1 MAEGGVICTEMMQI
15 DGGGGGETVG
25 FTQRKIEFHLARKPC
40 NVLSSSSNRSDFH
53 LETLN
58 PGVDCSAKG
67 SGGAGNK
74 SLVLVEKRS
83 DGSAGDGAA
92 EHGLDLE
99 LFSGITFRRIG
110 AGLQNLGNTCFLNS
124 VLQCLTYT
132 QPFAAYLQS
141 GKHKSSCHIAGFCAM
156 CAIQNHVS
164 RALQST
170 GRILAPKDLV
180 MNLRC
185 ISRNFRNARQEDAHE
200 YMVNLLESM
209 HKCSLPSG
217 VPSQSSGAYEKS
229 LVHKIFGGR
238 LRSQVKCTQCNYCSN
253 TFDPFLD
260 LSLEINR
267 ADSLRKA
274 LQHFTATEQLD
285 GGEKHYQC
293 QRCKQKVRALKQ
305 LTVDKAPYVLSVHL
319 KRFGSHVQ
327 GQKIN
332 KNVEFGST
340 LDLRPYY
347 SGPHQGDLKYT
358 LYGVLVHAGWS
369 TRSGHYYC
377 FVRTSTGMWHSLDD
391 NTVRQ
396 VSEKVVLQQKAY
408 MLFYVRDVKSLAPMK
423 PNNAMR
429 KENMMASVVGTRD
442 NLAPKA
448 GLKENISNGPSMN
461 QASLQNKIQEMAKS
475 SSSLKDPLRQ
485 VSNKDL
491 PNGPSTSHSTGF
503 NNVTKGALESALSG
517 NKKNASPAEKIIA
530 STLELKVA
538 NSGAEVIR
546 ESSSQG
552 SDKDTGL
559 SNAAPLNCNGFQ
571 KSSVTRVV
579 GVDGKLPTGNS
590 CTRVSSLETEKA
602 KLVAPSPQVRDKNN
616 QEKGIVSEMSSK
628 DKLFP
633 KQTEP
638 ALKVK
643 ENGSVESG
651 SQLAMANGCDP
662 KKSIDSKHRQKNL
675 KPKKK
680 LMKSRPA
687 SLHLGSKLMLKA
699 SLKKKK
705 LKKKSRKTREVV
717 PNSICSKKQK
727 DDSSPGFWISDLKI
741 EKVVNDCKVDSKIT
755 KDGEVRERAFV
766 NASVS
771 LHTDS
776 KLMLEA
782 SVKKKKLKKKSRK
795 SSEVDLNTV
804 HSGKQKDNSSL
815 GSRVSGLKHQ
825 KIGKDSNGD
834 FNITNKDRE
843 IRERAFVNSAVLATE
858 NSSKQTSNLSHEGT
872 KCDAREPDS
881 SHEKTNNKSQQ
892 DMENMLTRGRSV
904 EPWDKAAPQSS
915 YVPRFKTEESIG
927 YVLDEWDQA
936 YDQGKRKK
944 VREKKNVFDGTN
956 VFQEHASAN
965 GHPNKKARGMDKNS
979 SADLPYRNHS

>member
-15 DGGGGGETVG
+15 DGGGGGETVT
-25 FTQRKIEFHLARKPC
+25 FSQRKIEFHLARKPC
-40 NVLSSSSNRSDFH
+40 NVLSSSTSGSDFH

-67 SGGAGNK
+67 SGGAGSK
-74 SLVLVEKRS
+74 SLVLVDKRS
-83 DGSAGDGAA
+83 DGGAGDGAA

-180 MNLRC
+180 LNLRC
-185 ISRNFRNARQEDAHE
+185 ISRNFRNSRQEDAHE

-267 ADSLRKA
+267 ADSLRRA

-332 KNVEFGST
+332 KNVEFGPT

-442 NLAPKA
+442 NLVPKA
-448 GLKENISNGPSMN
+448 
-461 QASLQNKIQEMAKS
+461 EMAKS
-475 SSSLKDPLRQ
+475 SPSLKDPLRQ

-491 PNGPSTSHSTGF
+491 PDGPSTSHSTGV
-503 NNVTKGALESALSG
+503 NNVTKGLLESALSG
-517 NKKNASPAEKIIA
+517 DKKIASPEDKIIA
-530 STLELKVA
+530 STLEHKVA
-538 NSGAEVIR
+538 NSGGEVIR

-552 SDKDTGL
+552 SDKNPGL
-559 SNAAPLNCNGFQ
+559 SNAAPLNCNGLQ
-571 KSSVTRVV
+571 KSSVTREV

-590 CTRVSSLETEKA
+590 CTRVSSLKTENA
-602 KLVAPSPQVRDKNN
+602 KLVAPSPQVGDRNN
-616 QEKGIVSEMSSK
+616 QDKGIVSETSSK
-628 DKLFP
+628 DKLFT

-643 ENGSVESG
+643 ENGSVELG
-651 SQLAMANGCDP
+651 GQLAMTNGCDP
-662 KKSIDSKHRQKNL
+662 KKSLDSKHRQKNL
-675 KPKKK
+675 KPRKK
-680 LMKSRPA
+680 LMKSRPV

-705 LKKKSRKTREVV
+705 LKKKSRKTSEVD
-717 PNSICSKKQK
+717 PNSIRSEKQK
-727 DDSSPGFWISDLKI
+727 DNSSLGSWISDLNI
-741 EKVVNDCKVDSKIT
+741 EKVVKDCNGDSNIK

-771 LHTDS
+771 LHLDS

-795 SSEVDLNTV
+795 TSEVDLNTV
-804 HSGKQKDNSSL
+804 HSGKQKDSSSL
-815 GSRVSGLKHQ
+815 GSWAS
-825 KIGKDSNGD
+825 I
-834 FNITNKDRE
+834 
-843 IRERAFVNSAVLATE
+843 
-858 NSSKQTSNLSHEGT
+858 LSHEAT
-872 KCDAREPDS
+872 KCDAREPDC
-881 SHEKTNNKSQQ
+881 SHEKISNKSQS
-892 DMENMLTRGRSV
+892 DLTKTPRV
-904 EPWDKAAPQSS
+904 DTWDEGAPRSS
-915 YVPRFKTEESIG
+915 YAPVSKPAESIG
-927 YVLDEWDQA
+927 YLPDEW
-936 YDQGKRKK
+936 
-944 VREKKNVFDGTN
+944 
-956 VFQEHASAN
+956 
-965 GHPNKKARGMDKNS
+965 
-979 SADLPYRNHS
+979 

>member
-1 MAEGGVICTEMMQI
+1 
-15 DGGGGGETVG
+15 
-25 FTQRKIEFHLARKPC
+25 
-40 NVLSSSSNRSDFH
+40 
-53 LETLN
+53 
-58 PGVDCSAKG
+58 
-67 SGGAGNK
+67 
-74 SLVLVEKRS
+74 
-83 DGSAGDGAA
+83 
-92 EHGLDLE
+92 
-99 LFSGITFRRIG
+99 
-110 AGLQNLGNTCFLNS
+110 
-124 VLQCLTYT
+124 
-132 QPFAAYLQS
+132 
-141 GKHKSSCHIAGFCAM
+141 HIAGFCAM

-185 ISRNFRNARQEDAHE
+185 ISRNFRNSRQEDAHE

-267 ADSLRKA
+267 ADSLRRA

-332 KNVEFGST
+332 KNVEFGPT

-429 KENMMASVVGTRD
+429 KENMMSSVVGTRD
-442 NLAPKA
+442 NLVLKA

-461 QASLQNKIQEMAKS
+461 QASLHQNKIQEMAKS
-475 SSSLKDPLRQ
+475 SLSLKDPLRQ

-491 PNGPSTSHSTGF
+491 PNGSSTSHSTGV
-503 NNVTKGALESALSG
+503 NNVTNGLLGSALSG
-517 NKKNASPAEKIIA
+517 DKKIASPEDKIIV
-530 STLELKVA
+530 STLEHKVA
-538 NSGAEVIR
+538 NSVAEVVR
-546 ESSSQG
+546 ESLSQG
-552 SDKDTGL
+552 SDKNSGL
-559 SNAAPLNCNGFQ
+559 SNAAPLNCNGLQ
-571 KSSVTRVV
+571 KSSVTREV

-590 CTRVSSLETEKA
+590 GTRVSSLKTENV
-602 KLVAPSPQVRDKNN
+602 KLVAPSPQVGDKNN
-616 QEKGIVSEMSSK
+616 QDKGIVSETSSK
-628 DKLFP
+628 DKLFT

-643 ENGSVESG
+643 ENGSVELDCH
-651 SQLAMANGCDP
+651 LAMPNGCDP
-662 KKSIDSKHRQKNL
+662 KKSVDSKNHQKNL

-680 LMKSRPA
+680 LMKSRPV

-699 SLKKKK
+699 SLRKKK
-705 LKKKSRKTREVV
+705 LKKKSRKTSEVD
-717 PNSICSKKQK
+717 PSSIRSEKQK
-727 DDSSPGFWISDLKI
+727 DNSSLGSWISDLKI
-741 EKVVNDCKVDSKIT
+741 EKVVKDCNGDSNIK

-766 NASVS
+766 NALVS
-771 LHTDS
+771 LHVDS
-776 KLMLEA
+776 KPMLEA

-795 SSEVDLNTV
+795 TSEVDLTSV
-804 HSGKQKDNSSL
+804 LSGIQKDSSSL
-815 GSRVSGLKHQ
+815 GSWVSGLKLE
-825 KIGKDSNGD
+825 KIGKDCNGD
-834 FNITNKDRE
+834 FNITKDGE

-858 NSSKQTSNLSHEGT
+858 NSSKQTSNLTHEGT

-881 SHEKTNNKSQQ
+881 LHEKTNNESQQ
-892 DMENMLTRGRSV
+892 DLENMLTRGRSV
-904 EPWDKAAPQSS
+904 DPWDKAAPRSS
-915 YVPRFKTEESIG
+915 YAPRCKTEESIG
-927 YVLDEWDQA
+927 YVLDDWDQE

-944 VREKKNVFDGTN
+944 VREKKVFDGTN
-956 VFQEHASAN
+956 VFQQHASEN
-965 GHPNKKARGMDKNS
+965 GHPNKKARGMDKYS
-979 SADLPYRNHS
+979 SASRPYRIPERKK

>member
-1 MAEGGVICTEMMQI
+1 MAEAGGVICSSSSSSSTEI
-15 DGGGGGETVG
+15 VTINETVG

-40 NVLSSSSNRSDFH
+40 NILSSSSNGSSDFH

-67 SGGAGNK
+67 SNNK
-74 SLVLVEKRS
+74 SLVLVEKKRS
-83 DGSAGDGAA
+83 EEGG

-110 AGLQNLGNTCFLNS
+110 AGLENLGNTCFLNS

-274 LQHFTATEQLD
+274 LLHFTAAEQLD

-332 KNVEFGST
+332 KNVEFGPT
-340 LDLRPYY
+340 LDLKPYY
-347 SGPHQGDLKYT
+347 SGPHQGELKYT

-408 MLFYVRDVKSLAPMK
+408 MLFYVRDVRSLAP
-423 PNNAMR
+423 R
-429 KENMMASVVGTRD
+429 KTNIAIHRENTMSSLVGMRD
-442 NLAPKA
+442 NHIPKA
-448 GLKENISNGPSMN
+448 GPKEIISNGPRMN
-461 QASLQNKIQEMAKS
+461 QASANGIKNQETARN
-475 SSSLKDPLRQ
+475 SLLMKDPLRQ
-485 VSNKDL
+485 LPLKDL
-491 PNGPSTSHSTGF
+491 PNGLSASHSAGINTM
-503 NNVTKGALESALSG
+503 TKVLPECAPSVE
-517 NKKNASPAEKIIA
+517 KKIASQANKIIA
-530 STLELKVA
+530 YTLEPKVA
-538 NSGAEVIR
+538 NTGVGGILK
-546 ESSSQG
+546 SSSQS
-552 SDKDTGL
+552 SDKDSVV
-559 SNAAPLNCNGFQ
+559 SNAAPVNCNGSQ
-571 KSSVTRVV
+571 KSLVTREVGGVV
-579 GVDGKLPTGNS
+579 NGKLPTGNS
-590 CTRVSSLETEKA
+590 CTRVSSLETENA
-602 KLVAPSPQVRDKNN
+602 KLVAPSPQDKSILS
-616 QEKGIVSEMSSK
+616 EKSSN
-628 DKLFP
+628 DKQFL
-633 KQTEP
+633 KQAESV
-638 ALKVK
+638 LKVK
-643 ENGSVESG
+643 ENGSVELAGQSAVE
-651 SQLAMANGCDP
+651 SAMANGCD
-662 KKSIDSKHRQKNL
+662 KKNSTVKNL

-680 LMKSRPA
+680 HMKSRSM
-687 SLHLGSKLMLKA
+687 SLHLGSKLMLK
-699 SLKKKK
+699 
-705 LKKKSRKTREVV
+705 
-717 PNSICSKKQK
+717 
-727 DDSSPGFWISDLKI
+727 
-741 EKVVNDCKVDSKIT
+741 
-755 KDGEVRERAFV
+755 
-766 NASVS
+766 
-771 LHTDS
+771 
-776 KLMLEA
+776 A

-795 SSEVDLNTV
+795 TSEVDLNSV
-804 HSGKQKDNSSL
+804 HSRKKDNFSLVSSSD
-815 GSRVSGLKHQ
+815 GFKHD
-825 KIGKDSNGD
+825 KMVKNCNGDSN
-834 FNITNKDRE
+834 ITKSGE
-843 IRERAFVNSAVLATE
+843 IIRERVCVNAAVLATE
-858 NSSKQTSNLSHEGT
+858 KSSKQTSILDHEAT

-881 SHEKTNNKSQQ
+881 SQEKTSNKSQN
-892 DMENMLTRGRSV
+892 DMMSVLTRGLNDFTVARWDEAEPRSFH
-904 EPWDKAAPQSS
+904 APG
-915 YVPRFKTEESIG
+915 FKPAKSIG
-927 YVLDEWDQA
+927 YVPDEWDEA

-944 VREKKNVFDGTN
+944 VRERKEEYGGPN
-956 VFQEHASAN
+956 VFQQYASTKA
-965 GHPNKKARGMDKNS
+965 HPNKKARRMDKNS
-979 SADLPYRNHS
+979 SANQPFRISGCDL

>member
-1 MAEGGVICTEMMQI
+1 MAEGGVICTELMQI
-15 DGGGGGETVG
+15 DGGGGGETVT
-25 FTQRKIEFHLARKPC
+25 FSQRKLEFHLARKPC
-40 NVLSSSSNRSDFH
+40 NVLSSSTSGSDFH

-67 SGGAGNK
+67 SGGAGSK

-83 DGSAGDGAA
+83 DGGAGDGAA

-185 ISRNFRNARQEDAHE
+185 ISRNFRNSRQEDAHE

-267 ADSLRKA
+267 ADSLRRA

-332 KNVEFGST
+332 KNVEFGPT
-340 LDLRPYY
+340 MDLRPYY

-396 VSEKVVLQQKAY
+396 VSEEVVLQQKAY

-429 KENMMASVVGTRD
+429 KENMMSSVVGTRD
-442 NLAPKA
+442 NLVPKA

-461 QASLQNKIQEMAKS
+461 QASLHQNKIQEMAKS
-475 SSSLKDPLRQ
+475 SPSLKDPLRQ
-485 VSNKDL
+485 VSNKEL
-491 PNGPSTSHSTGF
+491 PNGPSTSHSTGV
-503 NNVTKGALESALSG
+503 NNVTNCLLGSALSG
-517 NKKNASPAEKIIA
+517 DKKIASPEDKIIA
-530 STLELKVA
+530 STLEHKVA
-538 NSGAEVIR
+538 NSGAEVIC
-546 ESSSQG
+546 ESLSQG
-552 SDKDTGL
+552 SDKNSGL
-559 SNAAPLNCNGFQ
+559 SNAAPLNCNGLQ
-571 KSSVTRVV
+571 KSSVTREV
-579 GVDGKLPTGNS
+579 GVDGKLATGNS
-590 CTRVSSLETEKA
+590 CTRVSSLETENA
-602 KLVAPSPQVRDKNN
+602 KLVAPSPQVGDKSN
-616 QEKGIVSEMSSK
+616 QDKGIVLEMSSK

-643 ENGSVESG
+643 ENGSMKLG
-651 SQLAMANGCDP
+651 GQLSMANGCDP
-662 KKSIDSKHRQKNL
+662 KKSVDSKHRPNNTL

-680 LMKSRPA
+680 LMKSRPL

-705 LKKKSRKTREVV
+705 LKKKSRKTSEVDLSSV
-717 PNSICSKKQK
+717 RSEKQK
-727 DDSSPGFWISDLKI
+727 DNSSLGSWISDLKI
-741 EKVVNDCKVDSKIT
+741 EKVVKDSNGDSNIS

-766 NASVS
+766 NASVG
-771 LHTDS
+771 LHLDS
-776 KLMLEA
+776 KPMLEA

-795 SSEVDLNTV
+795 TSEVDLSSV
-804 HSGKQKDNSSL
+804 LSGIQKDNSSL
-815 GSRVSGLKHQ
+815 GSWVSGSKLE
-825 KIGKDSNGD
+825 KIGKDCNGD
-834 FNITNKDRE
+834 FNITKDGE

-858 NSSKQTSNLSHEGT
+858 NSSKQTSNLTHEGT

-892 DMENMLTRGRSV
+892 DLENMLTRGRSV
-904 EPWDKAAPQSS
+904 DPWDKAAPRSS
-915 YVPRFKTEESIG
+915 YAPRCKTEESIG
-927 YVLDEWDQA
+927 YVLDE
-936 YDQGKRKK
+936 R
-944 VREKKNVFDGTN
+944 
-956 VFQEHASAN
+956 
-965 GHPNKKARGMDKNS
+965 
-979 SADLPYRNHS
+979 

>member
-40 NVLSSSSNRSDFH
+40 NVLSSSSSNGSDFH

-58 PGVDCSAKG
+58 PGVDCSVKG
-67 SGGAGNK
+67 SGGAGSK

-83 DGSAGDGAA
+83 DGGAGDGAA

-185 ISRNFRNARQEDAHE
+185 ISRNFRNSRQEDAHE

-267 ADSLRKA
+267 ADSLRRA

-429 KENMMASVVGTRD
+429 KENMMAGVVGKRD
-442 NLAPKA
+442 NLVPKA

-461 QASLQNKIQEMAKS
+461 QASLHQNKIQEMAKS
-475 SSSLKDPLRQ
+475 SPSLKDPLRQ

-491 PNGPSTSHSTGF
+491 PNGPSTSHSTGV
-503 NNVTKGALESALSG
+503 NNVTKDLLESALSG
-517 NKKNASPAEKIIA
+517 DKKIASPADKVIA
-530 STLELKVA
+530 STLEHKVA

-552 SDKDTGL
+552 SDKDFRL
-559 SNAAPLNCNGFQ
+559 SNAAPLNCNGLQ
-571 KSSVTRVV
+571 KSSVTREV
-579 GVDGKLPTGNS
+579 GVDGKLATGNS
-590 CTRVSSLETEKA
+590 CTRVSSLETENA
-602 KLVAPSPQVRDKNN
+602 KLVAPSPQVGDKNN
-616 QEKGIVSEMSSK
+616 QVKGIVSETSSK

-643 ENGSVESG
+643 ENGSMKLG
-651 SQLAMANGCDP
+651 GQLAMANGCDP
-662 KKSIDSKHRQKNL
+662 KKSVDSKHRPNNL

-680 LMKSRPA
+680 LMKSRRV

-705 LKKKSRKTREVV
+705 LKKKSRKTSEIR
-717 PNSICSKKQK
+717 SGKQK
-727 DDSSPGFWISDLKI
+727 DNSSLGSWISDLKI
-741 EKVVNDCKVDSKIT
+741 EEVVKDCNGDSNIT

-771 LHTDS
+771 LHLDS
-776 KLMLEA
+776 KPMLEA

-795 SSEVDLNTV
+795 TSEVDLNTV
-804 HSGKQKDNSSL
+804 HSGKQEDNSSL
-815 GSRVSGLKHQ
+815 GSWVSGLKLE
-825 KIGKDSNGD
+825 KVGKDCNGD
-834 FNITNKDRE
+834 SNIIKDGE
-843 IRERAFVNSAVLATE
+843 IRERAFENAAVLATE
-858 NSSKQTSNLSHEGT
+858 NSSKRTSILSHEAT
-872 KCDAREPDS
+872 KCDAREPNS
-881 SHEKTNNKSQQ
+881 SREKTSNKSQQ
-892 DMENMLTRGRSV
+892 TNMLTRGLNDYSV
-904 EPWDKAAPQSS
+904 DTWDEGAPRSS
-915 YVPRFKTEESIG
+915 YAPVSKPAESIG
-927 YVLDEWDQA
+927 YLPDEWDEA

-944 VREKKNVFDGTN
+944 VREKKNVFGEPN
-956 VFQEHASAN
+956 PFQHHYDSKNA
-965 GHPNKKARGMDKNS
+965 HPNKKARMDKNS
-979 SADLPYRNHS
+979 SASQPYRIPKINK

>member
-1 MAEGGVICTEMMQI
+1 MAEGGVICTEMMKI
-15 DGGGGGETVG
+15 DGGGETVS

-40 NVLSSSSNRSDFH
+40 NILNSSSSSRSDFH

-58 PGVDCSAKG
+58 PGVDCSVKGG
-67 SGGAGNK
+67 SGSK
-74 SLVLVEKRS
+74 SLVLVDKRS
-83 DGSAGDGAA
+83 DAAAGDAAA

-110 AGLQNLGNTCFLNS
+110 AGLENLGNTCFLNS

-305 LTVDKAPYVLSVHL
+305 LTVDKAPCVLSIHL
-319 KRFGSHVQ
+319 KRFGSYVQ

-332 KNVEFGST
+332 KDVEFGST
-340 LDLRPYY
+340 LDLKPYY

-396 VSEKVVLQQKAY
+396 VSETMVLRQKAY
-408 MLFYVRDVKSLAPMK
+408 MLFYVRDVKSLAPKK
-423 PNNAMR
+423 PNNTIHR
-429 KENMMASVVGTRD
+429 ENMMASVVGTRD
-442 NLAPKA
+442 NHVPKA
-448 GLKENISNGPSMN
+448 GLKEIISNRPSMN
-461 QASLQNKIQEMAKS
+461 QASLNQNKVQERAKS
-475 SSSLKDPLRQ
+475 SPSLKKLSD
-485 VSNKDL
+485 KDL
-491 PNGPSTSHSTGF
+491 PNGPSTSHSTSA
-503 NNVTKGALESALSG
+503 NIVPKGLQASAPSAD
-517 NKKNASPAEKIIA
+517 KKIA
-530 STLELKVA
+530 SQADKAISNIPEPKAA

-552 SDKDTGL
+552 SDKDSGV
-559 SNAAPLNCNGFQ
+559 SNAAPVNCNGSQ
-571 KSSVTRVV
+571 KSPVTREV
-579 GVDGKLPTGNS
+579 GVVVNGKLLAGDA
-590 CTRVSSLETEKA
+590 CTRVSSLETENA
-602 KLVAPSPQVRDKNN
+602 KPVAPSPQVGG
-616 QEKGIVSEMSSK
+616 KGILSEKSSK
-628 DKLFP
+628 NKLFL
-633 KQTEP
+633 KQTETV
-638 ALKVK
+638 LKVE
-643 ENGSVESG
+643 ENGSIELAG
-651 SQLAMANGCDP
+651 QLAVANGCGP
-662 KKSIDSKHRQKNL
+662 KISMDRKHRQKNL
-675 KPKKK
+675 KAKKK
-680 LMKSRPA
+680 LMKSRSV

-699 SLKKKK
+699 SVKRKK
-705 LKKKSRKTREVV
+705 LKKKSRKT
-717 PNSICSKKQK
+717 
-727 DDSSPGFWISDLKI
+727 
-741 EKVVNDCKVDSKIT
+741 
-755 KDGEVRERAFV
+755 
-766 NASVS
+766 
-771 LHTDS
+771 
-776 KLMLEA
+776 
-782 SVKKKKLKKKSRK
+782 
-795 SSEVDLNTV
+795 SEVDLNSD
-804 HSGKQKDNSSL
+804 HSRKQKGNSSL
-815 GSRVSGLKHQ
+815 GSSINGLKLEQ
-825 KIGKDSNGD
+825 IVKDCNGDSN
-834 FNITNKDRE
+834 ITKGGE
-843 IRERAFVNSAVLATE
+843 IRERVFVNAAVLTTE
-858 NSSKQTSNLSHEGT
+858 KLSKKTSILSHEAT

-881 SHEKTNNKSQQ
+881 SHEKTSTKAQN
-892 DMENMLTRGRSV
+892 DLERMLTRGLNDFSV
-904 EPWDKAAPQSS
+904 DPWDEAAPRSS
-915 YVPRFKTEESIG
+915 YAPGFKPAKSIG
-927 YVLDEWDQA
+927 YLPDEWDEA

-944 VREKKNVFDGTN
+944 VREHKNVFGGPN
-956 VFQEHASAN
+956 VFQQQYASTNA
-965 GHPNKKARGMDKNS
+965 HPNKKARRMDKNS
-979 SADLPYRNHS
+979 SANQPFRI

>member
-1 MAEGGVICTEMMQI
+1 MAEAGGVICSSSSTGMVTI
-15 DGGGGGETVG
+15 NETVG

-40 NVLSSSSNRSDFH
+40 NILSNSSNGSSDFH

-67 SGGAGNK
+67 STGGGNNNK
-74 SLVLVEKRS
+74 SLVLVEKKRS
-83 DGSAGDGAA
+83 EEGGG

-110 AGLQNLGNTCFLNS
+110 AGLENLGNTCFLNS

-274 LQHFTATEQLD
+274 LLHFTATEQLD

-332 KNVEFGST
+332 KNVEFGPT
-340 LDLRPYY
+340 LDLKPYY

-396 VSEKVVLQQKAY
+396 VSEKMVLQQKAY
-408 MLFYVRDVKSLAPMK
+408 MLFYVRDVKSLAPRK
-423 PNNAMR
+423 PNNPINR
-429 KENMMASVVGTRD
+429 ENMMASMVGTRD
-442 NLAPKA
+442 NHIPKA
-448 GLKENISNGPSMN
+448 GPKDIISNGPRMN
-461 QASLQNKIQEMAKS
+461 QASSNGNRNQEMARNS
-475 SSSLKDPLRQ
+475 FLMKDPLRQ
-485 VSNKDL
+485 IPVKDL
-491 PNGPSTSHSTGF
+491 PNGPSTSHSAGVNTT
-503 NNVTKGALESALSG
+503 TKVLPECAPSVD
-517 NKKNASPAEKIIA
+517 KKIASPADKIIPN
-530 STLELKVA
+530 TLEPKVA
-538 NSGAEVIR
+538 NSGAEVILK
-546 ESSSQG
+546 SSSQG
-552 SDKDTGL
+552 SDKDSVV
-559 SNAAPLNCNGFQ
+559 SNAAPVNCNGSQ
-571 KSSVTRVV
+571 KSLVTREV
-579 GVDGKLPTGNS
+579 GVVANGKLPTGNP
-590 CTRVSSLETEKA
+590 CTRVSSMETENA
-602 KLVAPSPQVRDKNN
+602 KPVAPSPQVGDKNN
-616 QEKGIVSEMSSK
+616 QDKSILSEKSSN
-628 DKLFP
+628 DKQFL
-633 KQTEP
+633 KQAEFV
-638 ALKVK
+638 LKVK
-643 ENGSVESG
+643 ENGSVELAGQS
-651 SQLAMANGCDP
+651 AMANGCDK
-662 KKSIDSKHRQKNL
+662 KKSTVKNL

-680 LMKSRPA
+680 HIKSRSM
-687 SLHLGSKLMLKA
+687 SLHLGSKLVLK
-699 SLKKKK
+699 
-705 LKKKSRKTREVV
+705 
-717 PNSICSKKQK
+717 
-727 DDSSPGFWISDLKI
+727 
-741 EKVVNDCKVDSKIT
+741 
-755 KDGEVRERAFV
+755 
-766 NASVS
+766 
-771 LHTDS
+771 
-776 KLMLEA
+776 A

-795 SSEVDLNTV
+795 TSEVDLNSV
-804 HSGKQKDNSSL
+804 HSRKKDNSSL
-815 GSRVSGLKHQ
+815 VSSTDGSKHDKMVQ
-825 KIGKDSNGD
+825 DCNGDSN
-834 FNITNKDRE
+834 ITKGRE
-843 IRERAFVNSAVLATE
+843 IIRERVCVNAAVLATE
-858 NSSKQTSNLSHEGT
+858 KLSKQTSSLSHQAT
-872 KCDAREPDS
+872 KCDAREPYS
-881 SHEKTNNKSQQ
+881 SQEKTSNKSQN
-892 DMENMLTRGRSV
+892 DMMSVLTRGLNDFTVARWDEAEPRSFH
-904 EPWDKAAPQSS
+904 APG
-915 YVPRFKTEESIG
+915 FKPAKSIG
-927 YVLDEWDQA
+927 YVPDEWDEA

-944 VREKKNVFDGTN
+944 VRERKEEYGGPN
-956 VFQEHASAN
+956 VFQQYASTKA
-965 GHPNKKARGMDKNS
+965 HPNKKARRMDKNS
-979 SADLPYRNHS
+979 SANQPFRISGCDL